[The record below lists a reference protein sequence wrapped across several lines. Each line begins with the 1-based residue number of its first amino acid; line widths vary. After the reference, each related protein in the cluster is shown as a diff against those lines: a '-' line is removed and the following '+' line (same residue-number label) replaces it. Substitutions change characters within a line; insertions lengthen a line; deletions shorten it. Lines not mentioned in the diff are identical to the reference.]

1 MSSAASRIVIIGA
14 GIGGLTLA
22 LLLRRRGVIAE
33 IIHRDGRDG
42 TRIAA
47 HALGR
52 QYREAFG
59 APMFGLH
66 RIALQQLIEQLPR
79 LPDPGARQV
88 QAASWATSAVLHLPG
103 GPAAQVRDAYLA
115 SLPERLAWIHGYDIL
130 ARSSGKSSERRQ
142 NPARSQGGSR

>member
-1 MSSAASRIVIIGA
+1 
-14 GIGGLTLA
+14 
-22 LLLRRRGVIAE
+22 
-33 IIHRDGRDG
+33 
-42 TRIAA
+42 
-47 HALGR
+47 
-52 QYREAFG
+52 
-59 APMFGLH
+59 LH